1 MVRFTIVNAHPLSEN
16 KKILYDSSKRVSPAI
31 AEIKEIGNYHHLLAQ
46 LIRRD
51 ILTRYKRSFLGVA
64 WTMLNPLGTMLVMT
78 IVFSNIFRAS
88 MPGVPFSVYILSG
101 LVVWNFYAQGTN
113 ASMSGLV
120 WGGNLLQRIFVP
132 RTIFAVSAVG
142 TALVNTIIAI
152 VPLIIVMLITQ
163 ATFSWSLLFLPV
175 AIMLVAF
182 FTLGF
187 GLLTSSLA
195 AFFPDVMEMYQI
207 LLTAWMYLTPII
219 YPESIIPEHLHTL
232 YRLNPMYWLVRVFR
246 APIVHQSLPALR
258 DFGIATAI
266 SVCML
271 VIGWLIFTS
280 KSDEYAYRI

>member
-1 MVRFTIVNAHPLSEN
+1 MNTQTLTEN
-16 KKILYDSSKRVSPAI
+16 KKPLYDSNKRISPAL
-31 AEIKEIGNYHHLLAQ
+31 AELKEIGNYRHLLAQ
-46 LIRRD
+46 LVRRD

-78 IVFSNIFRAS
+78 IVFSNIFKAS
-88 MPGVPFSVYILSG
+88 MPGVPFPVYILSG
-101 LVVWNFYAQGTN
+101 LVVWNFFSQGTN

-142 TALVNTIIAI
+142 TALVNTIIAL
-152 VPLIIVMLITQ
+152 VPLIIVMLVTK
-163 ATFSWSLLFLPV
+163 ATFSWAMLFLPV
-175 AIMLVAF
+175 AIILIAF

-187 GLLTSSLA
+187 GLLISSLA

-219 YPESIIPEHLHTL
+219 YPESIIPERLHTV
-232 YRLNPMYWLVRVFR
+232 YRLNPMYWLVKIFR
-246 APIVHQSLPALR
+246 APIVEQSLPALR
-258 DFGIATAI
+258 DFGIAAVI
-266 SVCML
+266 SLIML
-271 VIGWLIFTS
+271 IVGWLVFTS

>member
-1 MVRFTIVNAHPLSEN
+1 MVKFQVVNTQIDTEKN
-16 KKILYDSSKRVSPAI
+16 KALYDSSKRVSPAI
-31 AEIKEIGNYHHLLAQ
+31 AELKEIGNYRHLLAQ

-78 IVFSNIFRAS
+78 IVFSNIFRDG
-88 MPGVPFSVYILSG
+88 MPGVPFPVYILSG
-101 LVVWNFYAQGTN
+101 LVVWNFFSQGTN

-120 WGGNLLQRIFVP
+120 WGGNLLQRIFIP

-142 TALVNTIIAI
+142 TALVNTLIALI
-152 VPLIIVMLITQ
+152 PLVIVMLITK
-163 ATFSWSLLFLPV
+163 ATFSWALLFLPV
-175 AIMLVAF
+175 AIILIAF

-187 GLLTSSLA
+187 GLLISSLA

-219 YPESIIPEHLHTL
+219 YPESIIPERFHTL
-232 YRLNPMYWLVRVFR
+232 YRLNPMYWLVKIFR
-246 APIVHQSLPALR
+246 APIVDQTLPALG
-258 DFGIATAI
+258 DFGIAAAI
-266 SVCML
+266 SIIML

>member
-1 MVRFTIVNAHPLSEN
+1 
-16 KKILYDSSKRVSPAI
+16 YDSNKRISPAL
-31 AEIKEIGNYHHLLAQ
+31 AELKEIGNYRHLLAQ
-46 LIRRD
+46 LVRRD

-78 IVFSNIFRAS
+78 IVFSNIFKAS
-88 MPGVPFSVYILSG
+88 MPGVPFPVYILSG
-101 LVVWNFYAQGTN
+101 LVVWNFFSQGTN

-142 TALVNTIIAI
+142 TALVNTIIAL
-152 VPLIIVMLITQ
+152 VPLIIVMLVTK
-163 ATFSWSLLFLPV
+163 ATFSWALLFLPV
-175 AIMLVAF
+175 AIILIAF

-187 GLLTSSLA
+187 GLLISSLA

-219 YPESIIPEHLHTL
+219 YPESIIPERLQTV

-246 APIVHQSLPALR
+246 APIVEQSLPALR
-258 DFGIATAI
+258 DFSIAAAI
-266 SVCML
+266 SFIML
-271 VIGWLIFTS
+271 IVGWLVFTS

>member
-64 WTMLNPLGTMLVMT
+64 WTMLYPLGTMLVMT

-88 MPGVPFSVYILSG
+88 MPGIPFSVYILSG

-182 FTLGF
+182 
-187 GLLTSSLA
+187 S
-195 AFFPDVMEMYQI
+195 P
-207 LLTAWMYLTPII
+207 
-219 YPESIIPEHLHTL
+219 
-232 YRLNPMYWLVRVFR
+232 
-246 APIVHQSLPALR
+246 
-258 DFGIATAI
+258 
-266 SVCML
+266 
-271 VIGWLIFTS
+271 
-280 KSDEYAYRI
+280 

>member
-1 MVRFTIVNAHPLSEN
+1 MNTQTLTEN
-16 KKILYDSSKRVSPAI
+16 KKAVYDSNKRISPAL
-31 AEIKEIGNYHHLLAQ
+31 AELKEIGNYRHLLAQ
-46 LIRRD
+46 LVRRD

-78 IVFSNIFRAS
+78 IVFSNIFKAS
-88 MPGVPFSVYILSG
+88 MPGVPFPVYILSG
-101 LVVWNFYAQGTN
+101 LVVWNFFSQGTN

-142 TALVNTIIAI
+142 TALVNTIIAL
-152 VPLIIVMLITQ
+152 VPLIIVMLVTK
-163 ATFSWSLLFLPV
+163 ATFSWALLFLPV
-175 AIMLVAF
+175 AIILIAF

-187 GLLTSSLA
+187 GLLISSLA

-219 YPESIIPEHLHTL
+219 YPESIIPERLQTV

-246 APIVHQSLPALR
+246 APIVEQSLPALR
-258 DFGIATAI
+258 DFSIAAAI
-266 SVCML
+266 SFIML
-271 VIGWLIFTS
+271 IVGWLVFTS